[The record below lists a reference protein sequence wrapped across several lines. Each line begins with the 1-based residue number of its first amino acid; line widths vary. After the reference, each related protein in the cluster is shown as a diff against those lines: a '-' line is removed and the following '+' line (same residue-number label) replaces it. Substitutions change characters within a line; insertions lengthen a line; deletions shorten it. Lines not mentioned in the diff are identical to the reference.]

1 MNTTRFKQLLQKRYE
16 ENLSAEEQEEFDMLL
31 KQYSRG
37 EVSGMIDETIIVDMQ
52 MPFEKEKMLEQLH
65 AKVEGTVQKNSKVK
79 KWLGYVAAASVIGLL
94 FWWRLDV
101 EKGPHGEM
109 QASVYS
115 KDTTELLLPDD
126 VAIITLE
133 DGRSFVMADTT
144 EEINNAAVH
153 VQRIARGRYR
163 LDVKTTYK
171 TEKGFHTFS
180 TPKGV
185 SNRVLLSDGTE
196 VHLNSASRLQISSRY
211 GSDNRSVRLEGEAY
225 FDVAKARATVFDVA
239 VKNVNVRV
247 LGTKFNI
254 RALSTEDWV
263 QTTLEEGK
271 VCMQRGGQEVILV
284 SGQRATAHSSLG
296 EMTVEPVDVV
306 EVLGWKDGYFVC
318 NDQPLPVLLQELA
331 RWYHIDRIIWNKK
344 TDERVTLSLARSR
357 DLKELL
363 ERIESIAD
371 VRFEIKGRN
380 LVVQ

>member
-16 ENLSAEEQEEFDMLL
+16 ENLSVEEQEEFEMLL
-31 KQYSRG
+31 QLYSRG
-37 EVSGMIDETIIVDMQ
+37 EVSGLIDETIIVDMQ
-52 MPFEKEKMLEQLH
+52 MPFEKERVLGELH
-65 AKVEGTVQKNSKVK
+65 AKVEGTVRKKSKVK
-79 KWLGYVAAASVIGLL
+79 KWLGYAAAASVIGIL

-101 EKGPHGEM
+101 EKEPLGEM

-115 KDTTELLLPDD
+115 NDTTQLLLPED
-126 VAIITLE
+126 VAMITLE
-133 DGRSFVMADTT
+133 DGRSFVMADTVD
-144 EEINNAAVH
+144 EIDNAAVH

-180 TPKGV
+180 TPKGG

-211 GSDNRSVRLEGEAY
+211 GSDNRNVRLEGEAY
-225 FDVAKARATVFDVA
+225 FDVAKVRPSVFEVKA
-239 VKNVNVRV
+239 KNVDVQV

-254 RALSTEDWV
+254 RALPTENVV

-271 VCMQRGGQEVILV
+271 VCMKRGAQELILLP
-284 SGQRATAHSSLG
+284 GQRATANNSL
-296 EMTVEPVDVV
+296 EQMTVEPVDMD

-318 NDQPLPVLLQELA
+318 NDQPLPVLLKELT
-331 RWYHIDRIIWNKK
+331 RWYAIEHIIWKKK
-344 TDERVTLSLARSR
+344 TEERLTLSLARSR